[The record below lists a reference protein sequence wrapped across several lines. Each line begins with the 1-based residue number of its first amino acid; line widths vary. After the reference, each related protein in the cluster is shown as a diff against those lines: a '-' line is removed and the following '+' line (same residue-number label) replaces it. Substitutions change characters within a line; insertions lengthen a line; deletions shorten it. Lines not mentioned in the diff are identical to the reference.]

1 MSYFSFLDIAPA
13 FELDLAALEK
23 AYFTEQRKYHP
34 DRFVGKP
41 DVEKLAA
48 AQASAD
54 INAAYKTLKEP
65 FLRAQYLLKQQGIVV
80 GTDKDTVK
88 PSHALLTE
96 VMEWRENEIAAEKL
110 REIMEQSVAA
120 IAKHY
125 TNSAWEP
132 MAQETLRLG
141 YIVKTLSPHKPS

>member
-1 MSYFSFLDIAPA
+1 MDYFSILGITPA
-13 FELDLAALEK
+13 FNLDLSTLEK
-23 AYFTEQRKYHP
+23 NYFSAQRQYHP

-41 DVEKLAA
+41 DSERLAA
-48 AQASAD
+48 AQRSAD

-65 FLRAQYLLKQQGIVV
+65 LSCAQYLLKLQEVVV
-80 GTDKDTVK
+80 GTEKDTVK

-96 VMEWRENEIAAEKL
+96 VMEWRENESSPEELQKI
-110 REIMEQSVAA
+110 REESIAA

-125 TNSAWEP
+125 TNGAWEP

-141 YIVKTLSPHKPS
+141 YIVKTLSDIK

>member
-1 MSYFSFLDIAPA
+1 MNYFTFLNVPESFEI
-13 FELDLAALEK
+13 DLKALEK
-23 AYFTEQRKYHP
+23 NYFSAQRQYHP

-41 DVEKLAA
+41 DSERLVA
-48 AQASAD
+48 AQRSAD

-65 FLRAQYLLKQQGIVV
+65 LSRAQYLLKLQGVVV
-80 GTDKDTVK
+80 GTEKDTVK

-96 VMEWRENEIAAEKL
+96 VMEWREEGISTEKL
-110 REIMEQSVAA
+110 HEIMEQSVAA

-125 TNSAWEP
+125 TNGAWEP

-141 YIVKTLSPHKPS
+141 YVLKTLHTKNL